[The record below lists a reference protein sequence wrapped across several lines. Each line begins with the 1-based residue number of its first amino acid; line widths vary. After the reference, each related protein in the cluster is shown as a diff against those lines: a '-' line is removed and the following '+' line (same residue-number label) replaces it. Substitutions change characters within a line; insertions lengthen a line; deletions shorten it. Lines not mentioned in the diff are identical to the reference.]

1 MVGSKV
7 PTRSDVALGC
17 EANGSLQDPVTRATD
32 PEADFTDGNGQDW
45 DVKKFSST
53 TPPGER
59 GDYDPTTVRSQ
70 IQDQIDNNENVILD
84 LRDLSPAHRAD
95 LIAMV
100 RSNPDWAAKVI
111 TY

>member
-1 MVGSKV
+1 M
-7 PTRSDVALGC
+7 
-17 EANGSLQDPVTRATD
+17 
-32 PEADFTDGNGQDW
+32 
-45 DVKKFSST
+45 
-53 TPPGER
+53 
-59 GDYDPTTVRSQ
+59 RSQ